1 MFCIYFELLQ
11 IAQSI
16 MLHYDFF
23 VCNIYIMIFTKM
35 VIIFWNMQ
43 TLLFLCKYLVVFLH
57 LRDLAMEFAHL
68 VLLEYFLVF
77 DRDDMDELIHVL
89 VPVIEH

>member
-1 MFCIYFELLQ
+1 
-11 IAQSI
+11 

-43 TLLFLCKYLVVFLH
+43 TLLLLCKYLVVFHYPPLYVPR
-57 LRDLAMEFAHL
+57 LIAEIDSN
-68 VLLEYFLVF
+68 LEQL
-77 DRDDMDELIHVL
+77 
-89 VPVIEH
+89 P

>member
-16 MLHYDFF
+16 MLHHDFF

-35 VIIFWNMQ
+35 VIIVWNMQ
-43 TLLFLCKYLVVFLH
+43 TLLFLCKYLVVFDDPPLYVPH
-57 LRDLAMEFAHL
+57 LIAEIDSN
-68 VLLEYFLVF
+68 LEQL
-77 DRDDMDELIHVL
+77 
-89 VPVIEH
+89 P